1 VLEVKPVKV
10 NLQMLYSLSPY
21 HTSSILGKPDYQ
33 PRIMTGTRMSFPLV
47 SQLEGW
53 LVIEHEA
60 VRKTREKREKE
71 KEK

>member
-1 VLEVKPVKV
+1 
-10 NLQMLYSLSPY
+10 
-21 HTSSILGKPDYQ
+21 
-33 PRIMTGTRMSFPLV
+33 V

-71 KEK
+71 KEKEK